1 MWVYPPKLST
11 KRAGRFVQKQQGIFF
26 GWWVL
31 IAIGYSLFVGAGMI
45 FYAMS
50 VLLEALVA
58 TRGFSVAQIS
68 GANTMFLVV
77 GGLGGIAVG
86 ELISRYDAR
95 YCIAAG
101 TIFIAVTYYWL
112 PAAHSLFAIYS
123 AYAALGVG
131 YAMTALVPATTLVA
145 RWFVRRRALAIALT
159 QSGLS
164 LGGILLTPMLA
175 RALELDGMDGLR
187 APWAL
192 AVILLNVPLAL
203 LLLRPNPQ
211 AMGLNPDGD
220 ADDPQGENAP
230 QQGMAAAQA
239 VRSKFFLLSAAAAFL
254 ALMAQ
259 VGTIAHVF
267 KWALERADGETA
279 AITVATLAFCSLT
292 GRLICGAVLDRL
304 NLFVFVMII
313 YALQAVAM
321 FGMALVEGALA
332 VLMLT
337 AFFGFTVGNVLMAQP
352 LLVATAFGVRDFP
365 RILSLHQLAMNGGV
379 ALGPV
384 VIGLIYDFGGGY
396 ANGFAFVGLCSIAAL
411 VCIYGAGD
419 PKATASAR

>member
-1 MWVYPPKLST
+1 M
-11 KRAGRFVQKQQGIFF
+11 REQQGIFF

-95 YCIAAG
+95 WCIAAG
-101 TIFIAVTYYWL
+101 TLFIAVTYYWL
-112 PAAHSLFAIYS
+112 PAAHSLGAIYL

-164 LGGILLTPMLA
+164 LGGILLTPLLA
-175 RALELDGMDGLR
+175 RALEIDGMDGLR
-187 APWAL
+187 EPWVL
-192 AVILLNVPLAL
+192 VVILFNVPLAL
-203 LLLRPNPQ
+203 LLLRPDPQ
-211 AMGLNPDGD
+211 AMGLSPDGD
-220 ADDPQGENAP
+220 NDDLLGENAP

-239 VRSKFFLLSAAAAFL
+239 CRFFLLS
-254 ALMAQ
+254 Q
-259 VGTIAHVF
+259 Q
-267 KWALERADGETA
+267 RP
-279 AITVATLAFCSLT
+279 SS
-292 GRLICGAVLDRL
+292 
-304 NLFVFVMII
+304 
-313 YALQAVAM
+313 
-321 FGMALVEGALA
+321 
-332 VLMLT
+332 
-337 AFFGFTVGNVLMAQP
+337 P
-352 LLVATAFGVRDFP
+352 
-365 RILSLHQLAMNGGV
+365 
-379 ALGPV
+379 
-384 VIGLIYDFGGGY
+384 
-396 ANGFAFVGLCSIAAL
+396 
-411 VCIYGAGD
+411 
-419 PKATASAR
+419 

>member
-1 MWVYPPKLST
+1 
-11 KRAGRFVQKQQGIFF
+11 
-26 GWWVL
+26 
-31 IAIGYSLFVGAGMI
+31 
-45 FYAMS
+45 
-50 VLLEALVA
+50 
-58 TRGFSVAQIS
+58 
-68 GANTMFLVV
+68 
-77 GGLGGIAVG
+77 
-86 ELISRYDAR
+86 
-95 YCIAAG
+95 
-101 TIFIAVTYYWL
+101 
-112 PAAHSLFAIYS
+112 
-123 AYAALGVG
+123 
-131 YAMTALVPATTLVA
+131 
-145 RWFVRRRALAIALT
+145 

-175 RALELDGMDGLR
+175 RVLELDGMDGLR
-187 APWAL
+187 APWTM
-192 AVILLNVPLAL
+192 AVILLNIPLAL
-203 LLLRPNPQ
+203 FLLRPEPQ

-239 VRSKFFLLSAAAAFL
+239 MRSKFFLFSAAAAFL

-304 NLFVFVMII
+304 NLFVFVMVI

-365 RILSLHQLAMNGGV
+365 RVLSLHQLAMNGGV

-384 VIGLIYDFGGGY
+384 AIGLIYDFGGGY
-396 ANGFAFVGLCSIAAL
+396 GNAFVFVGLCSVSAMACL
-411 VCIYGAGD
+411 HNAGD
-419 PKATASAR
+419 PKLTASAR

>member
-1 MWVYPPKLST
+1 MQ
-11 KRAGRFVQKQQGIFF
+11 QKQGIFF

-95 YCIAAG
+95 WSIVSG

-112 PAAHSLFAIYS
+112 PAAQSLSAIYL
-123 AYAALGVG
+123 AYASMGLG

-175 RALELDGMDGLR
+175 RVLDLDGMDGLR
-187 APWAL
+187 APWAM
-192 AVILLNVPLAL
+192 AVILLNIPFAVF
-203 LLLRPNPQ
+203 LLRPEPQ

-220 ADDPQGENAP
+220 AADPAGENAP
-230 QQGMAAAQA
+230 QQGMEVARA
-239 VRSKFFLLSAAAAFL
+239 VRSNFFLFSAAAAFL

-279 AITVATLAFCSLT
+279 AITVASLAFCSLT

-304 NLFVFVMII
+304 NLFVFVLVI
-313 YALQAVAM
+313 YALQGLVM
-321 FGMALVEGALA
+321 FGMALVEGAVA

-352 LLVATAFGVRDFP
+352 LLVAAAFGVRDFP

-396 ANGFAFVGLCSIAAL
+396 GNGFVFVGLCSLAAL
-411 VCIYGAGD
+411 ACLYTAGD

>member
-1 MWVYPPKLST
+1 MQ
-11 KRAGRFVQKQQGIFF
+11 QKQGIFF

-95 YCIAAG
+95 WSIVSG

-112 PAAHSLFAIYS
+112 PAAQSLSAIYL
-123 AYAALGVG
+123 AYASMGLG

-175 RALELDGMDGLR
+175 RVLDLDGMDGLR
-187 APWAL
+187 APWAM
-192 AVILLNVPLAL
+192 AVILLNIPLAVF
-203 LLLRPNPQ
+203 LLRPEPQ

-220 ADDPQGENAP
+220 AADPAGENAP
-230 QQGMAAAQA
+230 QQGMEVARA
-239 VRSKFFLLSAAAAFL
+239 VRSNFFLFSAAAAFL

-267 KWALERADGETA
+267 KWALERADGEIA
-279 AITVATLAFCSLT
+279 AITVASLAFCSLT

-304 NLFVFVMII
+304 NLFVFVLVI
-313 YALQAVAM
+313 YALQGLVM
-321 FGMALVEGALA
+321 FGMALVEGAVA

-352 LLVATAFGVRDFP
+352 LLVAAAFGVRDFP

-396 ANGFAFVGLCSIAAL
+396 GNGFVFVGLCSLAAL
-411 VCIYGAGD
+411 ACLYTAGD

>member
-1 MWVYPPKLST
+1 M
-11 KRAGRFVQKQQGIFF
+11 REQQGIFF

-95 YCIAAG
+95 WCIAAG
-101 TIFIAVTYYWL
+101 TLFIAVTYYWL
-112 PAAHSLFAIYS
+112 PVAHSLGAIYL

-164 LGGILLTPMLA
+164 LGGILLTPLLA
-175 RALELDGMDGLR
+175 RALEIDGMDGLR
-187 APWAL
+187 EPWVL
-192 AVILLNVPLAL
+192 VVILFNVPLAL
-203 LLLRPNPQ
+203 LLLRPDPQ
-211 AMGLNPDGD
+211 AMGLSPDGD
-220 ADDPQGENAP
+220 NDDLLGENAP
-230 QQGMAAAQA
+230 QQGMAAVQA
-239 VRSKFFLLSAAAAFL
+239 IRSRFFLFSAAAAFL
-254 ALMAQ
+254 ALLAQ

-267 KWALERADGETA
+267 KWALERANGETA

-304 NLFVFVMII
+304 NLFVFVMVI

-321 FGMALVEGALA
+321 FGMALVEGTLA

-352 LLVATAFGVRDFP
+352 LLVAAAFGVRDFP
-365 RILSLHQLAMNGGV
+365 RILSLHQLVMNGGV

-396 ANGFAFVGLCSIAAL
+396 ANGFAFVSLCSIAAL
-411 VCIYGAGD
+411 GCIYRAGD
-419 PKATASAR
+419 PKAISSAR

>member
-192 AVILLNVPLAL
+192 AAILLNVPLAL

>member
-1 MWVYPPKLST
+1 M
-11 KRAGRFVQKQQGIFF
+11 QKQEGIFF

-31 IAIGYSLFVGAGMI
+31 IATGYSLFVGAGMI

-95 YCIAAG
+95 WSIVSG

-112 PAAHSLFAIYS
+112 PAAQSLSAIYL
-123 AYAALGVG
+123 AYASMGLG

-175 RALELDGMDGLR
+175 RVLDLDGMDGLR
-187 APWAL
+187 APWAM
-192 AVILLNVPLAL
+192 AVILLNIPFAVF
-203 LLLRPNPQ
+203 LLRPEPQ

-220 ADDPQGENAP
+220 AADPAGENAP
-230 QQGMAAAQA
+230 QQGMEVARA
-239 VRSKFFLLSAAAAFL
+239 VRSNFFLFSAAAAFL

-279 AITVATLAFCSLT
+279 AITVASLAFCSLT

-304 NLFVFVMII
+304 NLFVFVLVI
-313 YALQAVAM
+313 YTLQGLVM
-321 FGMALVEGALA
+321 FGMALVEGAVA

-352 LLVATAFGVRDFP
+352 LLVAAAFGVRDFP

-396 ANGFAFVGLCSIAAL
+396 GNGFVFVGLCSLAAL
-411 VCIYGAGD
+411 ACLYTAGD

>member
-1 MWVYPPKLST
+1 M
-11 KRAGRFVQKQQGIFF
+11 REQQGIFF

-58 TRGFSVAQIS
+58 TRGFSVVQIS

-95 YCIAAG
+95 WCIVIG
-101 TIFIAVTYYWL
+101 TLFIAVSYYWL
-112 PAAHSLFAIYS
+112 PAAHSLGAIYL

-187 APWAL
+187 TPWAL
-192 AVILLNVPLAL
+192 AVILLNIPFAL
-203 LLLRPNPQ
+203 FLLRPAPQ
-211 AMGLNPDGD
+211 SMGLNPDGD
-220 ADDPQGENAP
+220 AADPQGENAP

-239 VRSKFFLLSAAAAFL
+239 VRSRFFLFSAAAAFL
-254 ALMAQ
+254 ALVAQ

-279 AITVATLAFCSLT
+279 AITVASLAFCSLT

-304 NLFVFVMII
+304 NLFVFVMVI
-313 YALQAVAM
+313 YLLQALAM
-321 FGMALVEGALA
+321 FGMAMVEGVWP

-352 LLVATAFGVRDFP
+352 LLVAAAFGVRDFP

-396 ANGFAFVGLCSIAAL
+396 ANAFTFVGLSSIVAL
-411 VCIYGAGD
+411 GCIYGAGD

>member
-1 MWVYPPKLST
+1 M
-11 KRAGRFVQKQQGIFF
+11 QKQQGIFF

-101 TIFIAVTYYWL
+101 TIFIALTYYSL

-123 AYAALGVG
+123 AYTALGVG

-175 RALELDGMDGLR
+175 RVLELDGIDGLR
-187 APWAL
+187 APWTM
-192 AVILLNVPLAL
+192 AVILLNIPLAL
-203 LLLRPNPQ
+203 FLLRPEPK

-239 VRSKFFLLSAAAAFL
+239 MRSKFFLFSAAAAFL

-304 NLFVFVMII
+304 NLFVFVMVI

-321 FGMALVEGALA
+321 FGMALVEGTLA

-352 LLVATAFGVRDFP
+352 LLVA
-365 RILSLHQLAMNGGV
+365 
-379 ALGPV
+379 
-384 VIGLIYDFGGGY
+384 
-396 ANGFAFVGLCSIAAL
+396 AAL
-411 VCIYGAGD
+411 ACAIFRASSACI
-419 PKATASAR
+419 S

>member
-1 MWVYPPKLST
+1 
-11 KRAGRFVQKQQGIFF
+11 
-26 GWWVL
+26 
-31 IAIGYSLFVGAGMI
+31 MI

-95 YCIAAG
+95 WCIAAG
-101 TIFIAVTYYWL
+101 TLFIAVTYYWL
-112 PAAHSLFAIYS
+112 PSAHSLGTIYL

-175 RALELDGMDGLR
+175 GALEIEGMDGLR
-187 APWAL
+187 EPWVL
-192 AVILLNVPLAL
+192 AAILFNVPLAL
-203 LLLRPNPQ
+203 LLLRPDPQ

-220 ADDPQGENAP
+220 ADNQQGENAP

-239 VRSKFFLLSAAAAFL
+239 IRSKFFLYSAAAAFL
-254 ALMAQ
+254 ALLAQ

-267 KWALERADGETA
+267 KWALERANGETA
-279 AITVATLAFCSLT
+279 AVTVATLAF
-292 GRLICGAVLDRL
+292 
-304 NLFVFVMII
+304 
-313 YALQAVAM
+313 
-321 FGMALVEGALA
+321 
-332 VLMLT
+332 
-337 AFFGFTVGNVLMAQP
+337 
-352 LLVATAFGVRDFP
+352 
-365 RILSLHQLAMNGGV
+365 
-379 ALGPV
+379 
-384 VIGLIYDFGGGY
+384 
-396 ANGFAFVGLCSIAAL
+396 
-411 VCIYGAGD
+411 
-419 PKATASAR
+419 

>member
-1 MWVYPPKLST
+1 MLV
-11 KRAGRFVQKQQGIFF
+11 
-26 GWWVL
+26 
-31 IAIGYSLFVGAGMI
+31 AIGYSLFVGAGMI

-101 TIFIAVTYYWL
+101 TIFIAVTYYFL
-112 PAAHSLFAIYS
+112 PAAHSLPMIYV

-175 RALELDGMDGLR
+175 RALEFDGMDGLR

-192 AVILLNVPLAL
+192 AAILLNVPLAL
-203 LLLRPNPQ
+203 FLLRPDPQ
-211 AMGLNPDGD
+211 SMGLNPDGD
-220 ADDPQGENAP
+220 AGDPQGENAP
-230 QQGMAAAQA
+230 QQGMVAAQA
-239 VRSKFFLLSAAAAFL
+239 VRSRFFLFSAAAAFL

-267 KWALERADGETA
+267 KWALERADGDTA

-304 NLFVFVMII
+304 NLFFFVMVI
-313 YALQAVAM
+313 YTLQAVAM
-321 FGMALVEGALA
+321 FAMALVEGALG
-332 VLMLT
+332 VLMMT

-352 LLVATAFGVRDFP
+352 LLVAAAFGVRDFP
-365 RILSLHQLAMNGGV
+365 RILSL
-379 ALGPV
+379 
-384 VIGLIYDFGGGY
+384 
-396 ANGFAFVGLCSIAAL
+396 
-411 VCIYGAGD
+411 
-419 PKATASAR
+419 

>member
-1 MWVYPPKLST
+1 MQ
-11 KRAGRFVQKQQGIFF
+11 QKQGIFF

-95 YCIAAG
+95 WSIVSG

-112 PAAHSLFAIYS
+112 PAAQSLSAIYL
-123 AYAALGVG
+123 AYASMGLG

-175 RALELDGMDGLR
+175 RVLDLDGMDGLR
-187 APWAL
+187 APWAM
-192 AVILLNVPLAL
+192 AVVLLNIPFAVF
-203 LLLRPNPQ
+203 LLRPEPQ

-220 ADDPQGENAP
+220 AADPAGENAP
-230 QQGMAAAQA
+230 QQGMEVARA
-239 VRSKFFLLSAAAAFL
+239 VRSNFFLFSAAAAFL

-279 AITVATLAFCSLT
+279 AITVASLAFCSLT

-304 NLFVFVMII
+304 NLFVFVLVI
-313 YALQAVAM
+313 YALQGLVM
-321 FGMALVEGALA
+321 FGMALVEGAVA

-352 LLVATAFGVRDFP
+352 LLVAAAFGVRDFP

-396 ANGFAFVGLCSIAAL
+396 GNGFVFVGLCSLAAL
-411 VCIYGAGD
+411 ACLYTAGD

>member
-1 MWVYPPKLST
+1 M
-11 KRAGRFVQKQQGIFF
+11 QKQQGIFF

-31 IAIGYSLFVGAGMI
+31 IAIGYNLFVGAGMI

-58 TRGFSVAQIS
+58 ARGFSVAQIS

-86 ELISRYDAR
+86 ELMSRYDAR

-101 TIFIAVTYYWL
+101 TIFIALTYYSL

-145 RWFVRRRALAIALT
+145 RWFGPRRVVAIALT

-175 RALELDGMDGLR
+175 RVLELDGMDGLR
-187 APWAL
+187 APWTM
-192 AVILLNVPLAL
+192 AVILLNIPLAL
-203 LLLRPNPQ
+203 FYYAPSRRQWGSTPM
-211 AMGLNPDGD
+211 AMPMTRKGK
-220 ADDPQGENAP
+220 
-230 QQGMAAAQA
+230 MR
-239 VRSKFFLLSAAAAFL
+239 RSKAWRRRRLCAASFSYFSAAAAFL

-279 AITVATLAFCSLT
+279 AITVATLALCSLT

-304 NLFVFVMII
+304 NLFVFVMVI

-332 VLMLT
+332 VLMMT

-384 VIGLIYDFGGGY
+384 AIGLIYDFGGGY
-396 ANGFAFVGLCSIAAL
+396 GNAFVFVGLCQRFPQWPVFTMPEIQS
-411 VCIYGAGD
+411 
-419 PKATASAR
+419 

>member
-1 MWVYPPKLST
+1 M
-11 KRAGRFVQKQQGIFF
+11 REQQGIFF

-95 YCIAAG
+95 WCIAAG
-101 TIFIAVTYYWL
+101 TLFIAVTYYWL
-112 PAAHSLFAIYS
+112 PAANSLGTIYL

-164 LGGILLTPMLA
+164 LGGILLTPLLA
-175 RALELDGMDGLR
+175 HALEIDGMDGLR
-187 APWAL
+187 EPWVL
-192 AVILLNVPLAL
+192 VVILFNVPLAL
-203 LLLRPNPQ
+203 LLLRPDPQ
-211 AMGLNPDGD
+211 AMGLSPDGD
-220 ADDPQGENAP
+220 NDDLLGENGS
-230 QQGMAAAQA
+230 QQGMAAVQA
-239 VRSKFFLLSAAAAFL
+239 IRSRFFLFSAAAAFL

-304 NLFVFVMII
+304 NLFVFVMVI

-321 FGMALVEGALA
+321 FGMALVEGTLA

-352 LLVATAFGVRDFP
+352 LLVAAAFGVRDFP

-396 ANGFAFVGLCSIAAL
+396 ANGFAFVALCSIAAL
-411 VCIYGAGD
+411 GCIYSAGD
-419 PKATASAR
+419 PKATSSIR

>member
-1 MWVYPPKLST
+1 M
-11 KRAGRFVQKQQGIFF
+11 REQQGIFF

-95 YCIAAG
+95 WCIAAG
-101 TIFIAVTYYWL
+101 TLFIAVTYYWL
-112 PAAHSLFAIYS
+112 PVAHSLGAIYL

-164 LGGILLTPMLA
+164 LGGILLTPLLA
-175 RALELDGMDGLR
+175 RALEIDGMDGLR
-187 APWAL
+187 EPWVL
-192 AVILLNVPLAL
+192 VVILFNVPLAL
-203 LLLRPNPQ
+203 LLLRPDPQ
-211 AMGLNPDGD
+211 AMGLSPDGD
-220 ADDPQGENAP
+220 NDDLLGENAP
-230 QQGMAAAQA
+230 QQGMAAVQA
-239 VRSKFFLLSAAAAFL
+239 IRSRFFLFSAAAAFL
-254 ALMAQ
+254 ALLAQ

-267 KWALERADGETA
+267 KWALERANGETA

-292 GRLICGAVLDRL
+292 GRLICGGARPPQSVCFRDGDLR
-304 NLFVFVMII
+304 FASGCHVRHG
-313 YALQAVAM
+313 A
-321 FGMALVEGALA
+321 GRGALA

-396 ANGFAFVGLCSIAAL
+396 ANGFAFVSLCSIAAL
-411 VCIYGAGD
+411 GCIYRAGD
-419 PKATASAR
+419 PKAISSAR

>member
-1 MWVYPPKLST
+1 MHE
-11 KRAGRFVQKQQGIFF
+11 QQGIFF

-95 YCIAAG
+95 WCIAAG
-101 TIFIAVTYYWL
+101 TVFIAVTYYWL
-112 PAAHSLFAIYS
+112 PAAYSLGAIYL
-123 AYAALGVG
+123 AYGALGVG

-175 RALELDGMDGLR
+175 RALEIDGMEGLR
-187 APWAL
+187 EPWVL
-192 AVILLNVPLAL
+192 AVILFNVPLAL
-203 LLLRPNPQ
+203 LLLRPDPK

-220 ADDPQGENAP
+220 ADDLQGENAP
-230 QQGMAAAQA
+230 PQGMAAAQA
-239 VRSKFFLLSAAAAFL
+239 IRSRFFLYSAAAAFL
-254 ALMAQ
+254 ALLAQ

-267 KWALERADGETA
+267 KWALERANGETA

-304 NLFVFVMII
+304 NLFVFVMVI
-313 YALQAVAM
+313 YAFQAVAI
-321 FGMALVEGALA
+321 FGMALVEGTLA

-352 LLVATAFGVRDFP
+352 LLVAAAFGVRHFP

-396 ANGFAFVGLCSIAAL
+396 GNGFAFVGLCSIAAL
-411 VCIYGAGD
+411 GCIYRAGD
-419 PKATASAR
+419 PKATSSTR

>member
-1 MWVYPPKLST
+1 MQ
-11 KRAGRFVQKQQGIFF
+11 QKQGIFF

-95 YCIAAG
+95 WSIVSG

-112 PAAHSLFAIYS
+112 PAAQSLSAIYL
-123 AYAALGVG
+123 AYASMGLG

-175 RALELDGMDGLR
+175 RVLDLDGMDGLR
-187 APWAL
+187 APWAM
-192 AVILLNVPLAL
+192 AVILLNIPFAVF
-203 LLLRPNPQ
+203 LLRPEPQ

-220 ADDPQGENAP
+220 AADPAGENAP
-230 QQGMAAAQA
+230 QQGMEVARA
-239 VRSKFFLLSAAAAFL
+239 VRSNFFLFSAAAAFL

-279 AITVATLAFCSLT
+279 AITVASLAFCSLT

-304 NLFVFVMII
+304 NLFVFVLVI
-313 YALQAVAM
+313 YTLQGLVM
-321 FGMALVEGALA
+321 FGMALVEGAVA

-352 LLVATAFGVRDFP
+352 LLVAAAFGVRDFP

-396 ANGFAFVGLCSIAAL
+396 GNGFVFVGLCSLAAL
-411 VCIYGAGD
+411 ACLYTAGD